1 MTSFLKC
8 SKRMTDFQGSE
19 QKKKEGKK
27 RRWFETYLP
36 HAVYFAQNVASGAVD
51 QFMSV
56 ALRRAGMSDGVV
68 SVLQC
73 ARPAGAL
80 LAQPLVAAY
89 ADSGRAHRAV
99 VRACSV
105 AAAVCALLVP
115 IASRTCT
122 ALLGALLLAM
132 SVARAPLGP
141 LVDTFALRRLGAAR
155 DTIGAVRVWGT
166 VAYNLVGVVLGR
178 RVTTTAHPLFVYT
191 VFGLST
197 LFFSLPL
204 TLALASDGCDSS
216 EKDKS
221 ENKENKDKATTTTT
235 AKGGA
240 WTTLCMVLSSR
251 EMAGFLVT
259 VMGAGY
265 CHAVFAQYAPVYLVA
280 RGDTSADILSR
291 CALAKLAGEVP
302 VLLLGRVLTA
312 RLGARG
318 LVALA
323 LGGTAARLA
332 GLLVLRGDALAL
344 PAALHGLTFAAFW
357 LVMTAHARALAPPG
371 AEATGQ
377 AVVSATYNGAASI
390 LCSLAC
396 AFVASRSGPRAV
408 FHVALLVDLLAFV
421 AFVFSWRTENKI
433 KNKNSKSNKKSRNM
447 STSETKKDL

>member
-1 MTSFLKC
+1 
-8 SKRMTDFQGSE
+8 MTDSQGSE

-56 ALRRAGMSDGVV
+56 ALRRAGMSEGVV

-221 ENKENKDKATTTTT
+221 ENKDKKDQKKEKETTPETTRRE
-235 AKGGA
+235 GA

-408 FHVALLVDLLAFV
+408 FHVALLVDFFAFV

-433 KNKNSKSNKKSRNM
+433 KNKNKNSKSNKNSSNM